1 MIRSRLIY
9 IVEEVIYAAQLCRPP
24 ASGIAEEDGPRDRLV
39 CKVVVVLLY
48 LSDDVLLKD
57 RVNSILSPAVSFR
70 PEDYRV
76 DLVLAVPAVS
86 MAFVEHL
93 PLAGAWQV
101 RLVAELALE
110 DQLTLALCIADGP
123 LAILHLELFQLP
135 QLHPLADHGLI
146 VRPEAPSLGA
156 DTGCVRI

>member
-57 RVNSILSPAVSFR
+57 RVNSILSPAFR
-70 PEDYRV
+70 IKFNTIAHIKT
-76 DLVLAVPAVS
+76 L
-86 MAFVEHL
+86 FL
-93 PLAGAWQV
+93 PLTRNPG
-101 RLVAELALE
+101 RE
-110 DQLTLALCIADGP
+110 TRHI
-123 LAILHLELFQLP
+123 
-135 QLHPLADHGLI
+135 
-146 VRPEAPSLGA
+146 
-156 DTGCVRI
+156 